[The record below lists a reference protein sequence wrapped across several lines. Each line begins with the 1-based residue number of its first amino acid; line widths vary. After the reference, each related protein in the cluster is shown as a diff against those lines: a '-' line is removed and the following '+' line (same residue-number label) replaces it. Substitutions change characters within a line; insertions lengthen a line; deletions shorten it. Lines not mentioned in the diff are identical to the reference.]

1 MRTDEL
7 LDEYQRFMDQW
18 NIFYRKMDKNPV
30 LPLMGEDWMQE
41 FHDTYGSVGIFLED
55 TGVMLEKAHEMLH
68 AKGYH
73 YPQQDDIVGQWQEAE
88 CERKMEEGIVK
99 CETMF
104 EPDAHTYEPGDY

>member
-18 NIFYRKMDKNPV
+18 NIFYRKCDKNPV
-30 LPLMGEDWMQE
+30 LGTFPLERLEE
-41 FHDTYGSVGIFLED
+41 FRQALGSVGIFLED
-55 TGVMLEKAHEMLH
+55 TGVELNELHEKASHIYTE
-68 AKGYH
+68 K
-73 YPQQDDIVGQWQEAE
+73 QQDDIVGQWQEAE

-104 EPDAHTYEPGDY
+104 EEDSHTYEPGDY